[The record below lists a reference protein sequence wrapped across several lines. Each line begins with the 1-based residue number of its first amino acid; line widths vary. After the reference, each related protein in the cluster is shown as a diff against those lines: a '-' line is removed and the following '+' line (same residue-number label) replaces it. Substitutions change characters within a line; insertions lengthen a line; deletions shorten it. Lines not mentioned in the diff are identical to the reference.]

1 MSEER
6 GIPFT
11 SFTPEEKAA
20 VKIVVSD
27 VDDTITKRG
36 KLYPDALRT
45 LWLLKRSGAMVVL
58 LTGGS
63 AGWADA
69 YIRQWPVDAVIAE
82 SGALI
87 LAHGKGGKIL
97 YSKNPALDPDAK
109 EKKDKLIRYT
119 AGLAFSSDQYA
130 RQYDIAYEKSALQD
144 YERRTLANYVKAM
157 GGVWRES
164 SIHINVSFGH
174 FDKHTSLSYFMD
186 SLYSIDS
193 ERLKHEGIYFGDSL
207 NDSDM
212 FAYMPLSVGMH
223 SVEDMRSSFPVLPR
237 YITNGYGGDGFVE
250 AAKALVEE

>member
-6 GIPFT
+6 GLPFS
-11 SFTPEEKAA
+11 SFTEEERSA
-20 VKIVVSD
+20 VGIIVSD

-36 KLYPDALRT
+36 KLYPEVLKS
-45 LWLLKRSGAMVVL
+45 LWLLKRKGHMVVL
-58 LTGGS
+58 VTGGS
-63 AGWADA
+63 SGWADA

-87 LAHGKGGKIL
+87 LAHGQGNKII
-97 YSKNPALDPDAK
+97 YVKNPAIAPDIREKK
-109 EKKDKLIRYT
+109 EKLIKCT
-119 AGLAFSSDQYA
+119 AGLTFSSDQYA
-130 RQYDIAYEKSALQD
+130 RQYDIAYEKAELRD
-144 YERRTLANYVKAM
+144 AERKTLFNYVKAM

-164 SIHINVSFGH
+164 SIHINVGFGH

-223 SVEDMRSSFPVLPR
+223 SVEDMRSSFPILPR